1 MEGMLEDFR
10 QKSEPEESERLIL
23 GDWMLT
29 NSNPSD
35 IRMAGL
41 IYYHIRLDSMGLS
54 CEKQII

>member
-29 NSNPSD
+29 NGNLSD
-35 IRMAGL
+35 IWMAGL
-41 IYYHIRLDSMGLS
+41 IYHIRLDSMGLS